1 MLTDLELL
9 QADRQSRTDALDV
22 ARSSIVQAPAGS
34 GKTELLIQRFL
45 KLLAIV
51 NSPEEILAIT
61 FTRKAAFEMQMRV
74 IGALRLAR
82 DGAAPEAEHERTT
95 FRAASAALAR
105 DRQLDWNLIQS
116 PGRLRI
122 QTVDAFGA
130 GIARSVPLSSGLGGI
145 GATVSG
151 AEMSAI
157 YRAAAAATLDS
168 LDTEDELGESVDRVL
183 LHLDNHTGLYFSYLA
198 RMLAY
203 RDQWLA
209 MTGGGLSDPQNASAV
224 RRRLEKNIE
233 HIVVRHLSR
242 VRELIPESCVHELL
256 SLISYGVDNLQK
268 NAKPEHPLCELAGGT
283 ELPGSAAADRVA
295 WQAIAGLL
303 LTRAGT
309 WRKSINKND
318 GFPAADSGQKK
329 SLYELIHDL
338 SDVPEL
344 NDSLLRVRALPEPRY
359 IDKQWDVLL
368 ALLKLLPLAV
378 VELQRIFSERGIS
391 DHIQVA
397 LAANNAIGPADEPGD
412 IALMLD
418 YSIRHL
424 LVDEM
429 QDTSISQYGLL
440 KKLTAGWTPGDGRSL
455 FCVGDPMQSIY
466 RFRDAEVGQ
475 FLLAR
480 QLGIGEIKLDPLIL
494 RRNFRSG
501 EHLVHWFNT
510 IFSQILPLHDDV
522 STGAISYSES
532 VPVAAH
538 ANAGEYRI
546 HSLFGASPEQEAQR
560 TLAVIRACL
569 QEKTGGGV
577 AVLVR
582 SRTTLPALTHE
593 LRLADIPYQAVEID
607 RLTNLPEIID
617 LIALTRALCHES
629 DRLAWLAL
637 LRGPWVGLN
646 WTDIH
651 CIVRNDTRSTV
662 IELLDD
668 AKRIAGLSADAF
680 ERISRFRDRIAV
692 YTQGSATEALRDRVE
707 LAWYALGGPSMLR
720 DVEQLDNVYRFLD
733 VIAKIEAAGSLP
745 DVRDLERMLDQE
757 TVSSRV
763 DPDCQL
769 QIMTMHKAK
778 GLQFDHVVLH
788 GLGRTARIGDKAVL
802 SWMTNSG
809 SDGSNEMIISPLG
822 PRSETENDPL
832 HQFIETTERD
842 KERLELDRLLYVACT
857 RARKS
862 LHLLGN
868 VSLTPDGQSYRR
880 PIARSLLH
888 RLWPALE
895 PVYDQAFAESGIAEN
910 AHTYDDQEPRLA
922 QPVLR
927 RLSVAPPSAAPKLP
941 GLAPAAEQ
949 SGAGGESK
957 VEYYWVGAAAR
968 HAGTI
973 VHRWLQ
979 RISDGIVNID
989 GRNIAALRPTSRLWA
1004 RRLGVRNEEIEAV
1017 CDRAAVALEKISA
1030 DAKGRWLLQGEGK
1043 TELALS
1049 GVIDGRV
1056 QGVVIDR
1063 IRIDDDGVH
1072 WIVDYKTST
1081 HEGGGLEGFIEQEA
1095 DRHRPQLEKYAAIY
1109 GNLTDA
1115 PVRTALYFPLLQ
1127 VFREVSV

>member
-22 ARSSIVQAPAGS
+22 ERSSIVQAPAGS
-34 GKTELLIQRFL
+34 GKTELLIQRYL

-61 FTRKAAFEMQMRV
+61 FTRKAAFEMQLRV

-82 DGAAPEAEHERTT
+82 DGVEPRADYERIT
-95 FRAASAALAR
+95 FAAASAALAR
-105 DRQLDWNLIQS
+105 DRELDWHLIQS
-116 PGRLRI
+116 PGRMRI

-130 GIARSVPLSSGLGGI
+130 AIARSVPLSSGLGGI
-145 GATVSG
+145 GATITG
-151 AEMSAI
+151 AEMSAM

-168 LDTEDELGESVDRVL
+168 LDAEDELGESVERVL
-183 LHLDNHTGLYFSYLA
+183 IHLDNHTGLYISHLA

-209 MTGGGLSDPQNASAV
+209 MTGAGLADSQNAAAV
-224 RRRLEKNIE
+224 RRHLEKNIE
-233 HIVVRHLSR
+233 NIVVQHLSR
-242 VRELIPESCVHELL
+242 VRERFPESCVHELL
-256 SLISYGVDNLQK
+256 WLISYAIDNLQK
-268 NAKPEHPLCELAGGT
+268 IEKPGHPLCELAGGA
-283 ELPGSAAADRVA
+283 ELPGVTAADRVA
-295 WQAIAGLL
+295 WQAVAGLL
-303 LTRAGT
+303 LTKQGT
-309 WRKSINKND
+309 WRKNINKND
-318 GFPAADSGQKK
+318 GFPAGDSGQKK
-329 SLYELIHDL
+329 TLYELIDRL
-338 SDVPEL
+338 RDVPEL
-344 NDSLLRVRALPEPRY
+344 HDSLLRVPTLPEPRY
-359 IDKQWDVLL
+359 VDEQWDVLL

-378 VELQRIFSERGIS
+378 VELQRMFSERGVS

-397 LAANNAIGPADEPGD
+397 LAANNALGPIDEPGD

-440 KKLTAGWTPGDGRSL
+440 KKLTAGWTPGDGRTL

-480 QLGIGEIKLDPLIL
+480 QNGIGEVKLDSLIL

-510 IFSQILPLHDDV
+510 IFSQILPLQDDV

-538 ANAGEYRI
+538 ANGGEYQI
-546 HSLFGASPEQEAQR
+546 HPLFDVSPEEEAQH
-560 TLAVIRACL
+560 TLEVIRACL
-569 QEKTGGGV
+569 QENTGEGV

-582 SRTTLPALTHE
+582 SRTTLPALLYE
-593 LRLADIPYQAVEID
+593 LRLADIPYQALEID

-617 LIALTRALCHES
+617 LVALTRALCHES

-651 CIVRNDTRSTV
+651 SLVRNDARSTV

-668 AKRIAGLSADAF
+668 ANRIAALSADAV
-680 ERISRFRDRIAV
+680 ERITGFRARVAV
-692 YTQGSATEALRDRVE
+692 YTQGSATETLRDRVE

-720 DVEQLDNVYRFLD
+720 DAEQLDNVYQFLD
-733 VIAKIEAAGSLP
+733 VIEKIEAAGSLQ
-745 DVRDLERMLDQE
+745 DVSDLERMLDQE
-757 TVSSRV
+757 TVSSKV
-763 DPDCQL
+763 DPDCHL

-788 GLGRTARIGDKAVL
+788 GLGRTARMGDKAVL
-802 SWMTNSG
+802 SWMINAG
-809 SDGSNEMIISPLG
+809 SDGSNEMIISPVG
-822 PRSETENDPL
+822 PRNEIENDPL
-832 HQFIETTERD
+832 HQFIEATARD
-842 KERLELDRLLYVACT
+842 KERLELDRLLYVSCT

-862 LHLLGN
+862 LHLIGN
-868 VSLTPDGQSYRR
+868 VGLTPDGQSYRR

-888 RLWPALE
+888 RLWPAIE
-895 PVYDQAFAESGIAEN
+895 PVYEQAFAESGIAEN
-910 AHTYDDQEPRLA
+910 ADTYEDDDPHLV

-927 RLSVAPPSAAPKLP
+927 RLTVAPPSDAPELP
-941 GLAPAAEQ
+941 GLPSAADQ
-949 SGAGGESK
+949 AATGSESK
-957 VEYYWVGAAAR
+957 VEYYWVGSAAR

-979 RISDGIVNID
+979 RITDGIANFD
-989 GRNIAALRPTSRLWA
+989 GKDFAALRPTSRLWA
-1004 RRLGVRNEEIEAV
+1004 RGLGVRDEEIEAV
-1017 CDRAAVALEKISA
+1017 CDRAAEALEKISS
-1030 DAKGRWLLQGEGK
+1030 DALGRWVLFGDGK
-1043 TELALS
+1043 TELAVS
-1049 GVIDGRV
+1049 GVIDARV
-1056 QGVVIDR
+1056 QSVIIDR
-1063 IRIDDDGVH
+1063 IRIDDEGVH

-1081 HEGGGLEGFIEQEA
+1081 HEGGDLGEFLEQEA
-1095 DRHRPQLEKYAAIY
+1095 DRYRPQLEKYAAVY
-1109 GNLTDA
+1109 SNLTDA

-1127 VFREVSV
+1127 KFCEVQL

>member
-1 MLTDLELL
+1 MLTDLELM
-9 QADRQSRTDALDV
+9 QADKQSRTDALDV
-22 ARSSIVQAPAGS
+22 ERSAIVQAPAGS

-51 NSPEEILAIT
+51 NHPEEILAIT
-61 FTRKAAFEMQMRV
+61 FTRKAAFEMQSRV

-82 DGAAPEAEHERTT
+82 DGAAPDAEHERTT
-95 FRAASAALAR
+95 FRAASVALAR
-105 DRQLDWNLIQS
+105 DREFDWNLIQS

-145 GATVSG
+145 GATVTG
-151 AEMSAI
+151 AEMNAM

-168 LDTEDELGESVDRVL
+168 LDTEDELGESVERVL
-183 LHLDNHTGLYFSYLA
+183 LHLDNHTGRYLSYLA

-209 MTGGGLSDPQNASAV
+209 MTGSGLSDPQKGSAV
-224 RRRLEKNIE
+224 RRQLEKNIE
-233 HIVVRHLSR
+233 NIVVQHLSR
-242 VRELIPESCVHELL
+242 VRELIPESCVVELL

-268 NAKPEHPLCELAGGT
+268 DEKPDHPLCAVAGGN
-283 ELPGSAAADRVA
+283 ELPGMAAGDRVA

-303 LTRAGT
+303 LTRQGA

-318 GFPAADSGQKK
+318 GFPAGDSGQKQ

-338 SDVPEL
+338 SHVPAL
-344 NDSLLRVRALPEPRY
+344 DDSLRRVRTLPAPRY
-359 IDKQWDVLL
+359 VDKQWDVLL

-378 VELQRIFSERGIS
+378 VELQRMFSERGVS

-397 LAANNAIGPADEPGD
+397 LAANNALGPVDEPGD

-429 QDTSISQYGLL
+429 QDTSLSQYGLL
-440 KKLTAGWTPGDGRSL
+440 KKLTAGWMSGDGRSL

-480 QLGIGEIKLDPLIL
+480 QNGIGEVKLDSLIL

-522 STGAISYSES
+522 STGAISYSAS
-532 VPVAAH
+532 VPVDAH
-538 ANAGEYRI
+538 ANAGAYQI
-546 HSLFGASPEQEAQR
+546 HPLFGVSPEEEAQR
-560 TLAVIRACL
+560 TLAIIKACL
-569 QEKTGGGV
+569 QENTGEGV

-593 LRLADIPYQAVEID
+593 LRLAHVPYQAVEIE

-617 LIALTRALCHES
+617 LVALTRALCHES

-651 CIVRNDTRSTV
+651 GVVSNDARSTV
-662 IELLDD
+662 TELLDD
-668 AKRIAGLSADAF
+668 ADRIAGLSADAV
-680 ERISRFRDRIAV
+680 ERITRFRERIAV
-692 YTQGSATEALRDRVE
+692 YTRGGATEALRDRVE
-707 LAWYALGGPSMLR
+707 MAWYALGGPSMLR

-733 VIAKIEAAGSLP
+733 VIAKIEAAGSLA

-757 TVSSRV
+757 RVSSRV

-788 GLGRTARIGDKAVL
+788 GLGRAARIGDKAVL
-802 SWMTNSG
+802 SWMINTG

-822 PRSETENDPL
+822 PRSEIENDPL
-832 HQFIETTERD
+832 HQFIETTARD

-862 LHLLGN
+862 LHLVGN
-868 VSLTPDGQSYRR
+868 VGLTPDGQSYRR
-880 PIARSLLH
+880 PSARSLLH
-888 RLWPALE
+888 RLWPAIE
-895 PVYDQAFAESGIAEN
+895 PDYEQAFAESRIAEN
-910 AHTYDDQEPRLA
+910 AAHYDNDEPHLA
-922 QPVLR
+922 KPVLR
-927 RLSVAPPSAAPKLP
+927 RLTIAPPSAAPQLP
-941 GLAPAAEQ
+941 GLPPTADQ
-949 SGAGGESK
+949 SVAGSESK
-957 VEYYWVGAAAR
+957 VEYKWVGSAAR

-979 RISDGIVNID
+979 RITDGIANID
-989 GRNIAALRPTSRLWA
+989 GRNIATLRPISRLWA
-1004 RRLGVRNEEIEAV
+1004 RGLGVSNEEIEAV
-1017 CDRAAVALEKISA
+1017 CDRVAVALEKISA
-1030 DAKGRWLLQGEGK
+1030 DEKGRWLLQGAGK

-1056 QGVVIDR
+1056 QSVIIDR
-1063 IRIDDDGVH
+1063 IRIDDKGVH

-1081 HEGGGLEGFIEQEA
+1081 HEGADLEGFLEQEA

-1127 VFREVSV
+1127 KFCEVRL